1 MTVRFGE
8 AASWSRFDA
17 SAAGLGITEAT
28 WTTGGDM
35 NADITLLESAL
46 ARLRR
51 GSADMSNNLSIIT
64 ARQTFSEMM
73 ENILTEGSDRL
84 TLADTSEEGANML
97 MLQTRQSLSMNVL
110 SLSADAA
117 QSVLQLFQVIMRRS
131 QVRMQS
137 ALAPDAGRVQDS
149 SLQLPGPCGGRCHRS
164 ICFRNFFVFFARGG

>member
-1 MTVRFGE
+1 MSLVASSNELAVLEAQYNTMRSQLATLALDSYYKGKNLLDAQNMTVRFEQSSLMVTG
-8 AASWSRFDA
+8 FDA

-84 TLADTSEEGANML
+84 PLADTSEEGANML
-97 MLQTRQSLSMNVL
+97 MLQTRQSLGMNVL

-117 QSVLQLFQVIMRRS
+117 QSVLQLFR
-131 QVRMQS
+131 
-137 ALAPDAGRVQDS
+137 
-149 SLQLPGPCGGRCHRS
+149 
-164 ICFRNFFVFFARGG
+164 

>member
-1 MTVRFGE
+1 MSLVAASNELAVLEAQYNTMRSQLATLALDSYYKGKNLLDAQNMTVRFENTSLMVAG
-8 AASWSRFDA
+8 FDA

-117 QSVLQLFQVIMRRS
+117 QSVLQLFR
-131 QVRMQS
+131 
-137 ALAPDAGRVQDS
+137 
-149 SLQLPGPCGGRCHRS
+149 
-164 ICFRNFFVFFARGG
+164 